1 MVMTSK
7 DTFKKVG
14 VIGTGSFGSTIANL
28 LAENSHVII
37 YGRDVDQIANMN
49 STRTH
54 RGIKLHSNI
63 EPTNDLEYLANSCS
77 VIFPIVSSSGFRP
90 VIQQLSPYL
99 HPYHILIHGTKG
111 LDISTPKSGNDN
123 ILTRNEVKTMSEV
136 ITDETVVV
144 RVGCLAGPNLAKELS
159 DGQPGAT
166 VVASHFDEVRSE
178 GQRLLRND
186 RFQVYG
192 NEDLIGIELAGVL
205 KNIIAIAAG
214 ALNGL
219 GMGENARGL
228 LVSRGMVEMIY
239 LGKALG
245 GNTQAFLG
253 LAGIGDLVA
262 TCNSTLSRNF
272 SVGYRLAKGDT
283 LDEITNSMDEIAEGV
298 NTVRIV
304 KKLADYY
311 KVKAPITEILHKVL
325 FEGFKPEEAL
335 QRLMRYPFNVDISFL

>member
-1 MVMTSK
+1 MTSK
-7 DTFKKVG
+7 NSSKKVG
-14 VIGTGSFGSTIANL
+14 VIGTGSFGSTIANI
-28 LAENSHVII
+28 LAENSNVII
-37 YGRDVDQIANMN
+37 YGRDAAQVEEMK
-49 STRTH
+49 TYGTL
-54 RGIKLHSNI
+54 RGNKLNKNI
-63 EPTNDLEYLANSCS
+63 EATNDLEYLANSCS

-90 VIQQLSPYL
+90 VIKQLSPFL

-111 LDISTPKSGNDN
+111 LDVTISNHQNTKLLS
-123 ILTRNEVKTMSEV
+123 RNEVKTMSEV

-144 RVGCLAGPNLAKELS
+144 RVGCLAGPNLAKELA

-166 VVASHFDEVRSE
+166 VVASHFDEVRTE

-186 RFQVYG
+186 LFQVYG

-219 GMGENARGL
+219 GLGENARGL
-228 LVSRGMVEMIY
+228 LVSRGLVEMIY
-239 LGKALG
+239 IGQALG
-245 GNTQAFLG
+245 GNIKAFLG

-272 SVGYRLAKGDT
+272 TVGYRLAKGET
-283 LDEITNSMDEIAEGV
+283 LEEIIGSMEEVAEGV

-304 KKLADYY
+304 KKLADNY
-311 KVKAPITEILHKVL
+311 KVKAPITDMLHKVL
-325 FEGFKPEEAL
+325 FEKMRAEEAV
-335 QRLMRYPFNVDISFL
+335 QHLMRYPFNVDIAFL

>member
-1 MVMTSK
+1 MTSK

-14 VIGTGSFGSTIANL
+14 VIGTGSFGSTIANI
-28 LAENSHVII
+28 LAKNSHVII
-37 YGRDVDQIANMN
+37 YGRDADQIANMN
-49 STRTH
+49 SSRTH
-54 RGIKLHSNI
+54 RGVKLHANI
-63 EPTNDLEYLANSCS
+63 EPTNNLEYLANSCS
-77 VIFPIVSSSGFRP
+77 TIFPIISSSGFRS
-90 VIQQLSPYL
+90 VIKQLSPFL

-111 LDISTPKSGNDN
+111 LDISIPDNQKNNDT
-123 ILTRNEVKTMSEV
+123 ITRNEVKTMSEV

-166 VVASHFDEVRSE
+166 VIASHFDEVRRE
-178 GQRLLRND
+178 GERLLRND

-192 NEDLIGIELAGVL
+192 NEDLIGIELVGVL

-272 SVGYRLAKGDT
+272 TVGHRLAKGET
-283 LDEITNSMDEIAEGV
+283 LNDITDSMDEIAEGV

-325 FEGFKPEEAL
+325 FEGFKAEEAL